1 MVLLVLLL
9 AFPLFTFSSILN
21 FNVPIWFAGA
31 DKIGMFAIVVVV
43 VATVE
48 LSIVLALG
56 MMLVFD
62 AVICG
67 SIVIF
72 DGDELLDE
80 FPDDELLEDDDN
92 GTVNEVGVDNDAGCN
107 VLASLASYTTLVIF
121 IFLLVGCSC
130 VIND

>member
-1 MVLLVLLL
+1 MLLL
-9 AFPLFTFSSILN
+9 AFPLFIFSSILN
-21 FNVPIWFAGA
+21 FNVPIWFVGA

-43 VATVE
+43 ATVE
-48 LSIVLALG
+48 LSVLMTLG

-62 AVICG
+62 VVICG
-67 SIVIF
+67 SIVVF

-92 GTVNEVGVDNDAGCN
+92 DTVNEVDVDNDDCCK
-107 VLASLASYTTLVIF
+107 VLVSLLSYITLVIF

>member
-31 DKIGMFAIVVVV
+31 DKIGIFAIVVV

-92 GTVNEVGVDNDAGCN
+92 GTDNEVGVDNDAGCN
-107 VLASLASYTTLVIF
+107 VLASLISYTMLVIF

-130 VIND
+130 AIND